1 MPLTIVLGSDVTFT
15 YTGSSDATSYLWEF
29 GDGQTSTS
37 QNPTNTYAAV
47 GTYLVTLTVTSPS
60 GTAVFNDTVTVTAAT
75 SVAYSTPTPAWTYSQ
90 GHDPQVMLRVSNDG
104 GRNWVMEQWCSGG
117 KQGEFTKRVKWNRL
131 GSSRKRV
138 FEVVVTDP
146 VVWRL
151 LAAYMAVEKGA

>member
-1 MPLTIVLGSDVTFT
+1 MPITVTLGNVVDFT

-29 GDGQTSTS
+29 GDGQTSII
-37 QNPTNTYAAV
+37 QNPSNTYAAL
-47 GTYLVTLTVTSPS
+47 GTFTVSLTVTSPA
-60 GTAVFNDTVTVTAAT
+60 GTATIYDTVTVTAHT
-75 SVAYSTPTPAWTYSQ
+75 SVDYSTPTPAWTYSQ

-104 GRNWVMEQWCSGG
+104 GRTWAMEQWCSGG

-151 LAAYMAVEKGA
+151 LAAYMAVEKSA